1 MQLKN
6 HFWKL
11 QPPKILP
18 TIWIWE
24 IWPSQL
30 ARTLSNFLDLTAMP
44 HEQPLTSVLVGDTQL
59 PRWQWI
65 LGWSWLPKSIGTLG
79 KRWLAKGHFDW
90 ISYVIMRFNG
100 GRFSCGCWCRW
111 YLCRLFSQS
120 LRDFF
125 QVAEA
130 FWFNLS
136 SNRLHVT
143 LSFFLWIDLSQSF
156 NIHKSGIILIEAT
169 YYDVMEAPLTISWV
183 CTLMLRYPTLL
194 VNLQRKISVLVWLTR
209 NMIFSQ
215 WFGTPL
221 QCYDRSL
228 AVWKRSYIMIIVPCF
243 HQVDWKL
250 MWFHRSNQ
258 RSGWNLYHESN
269 MERNQWLS
277 AEVTWKSLRLC
288 KALWMLDFWHI
299 ATWLRF

>member
-1 MQLKN
+1 M
-6 HFWKL
+6 
-11 QPPKILP
+11 
-18 TIWIWE
+18 
-24 IWPSQL
+24 
-30 ARTLSNFLDLTAMP
+30 D
-44 HEQPLTSVLVGDTQL
+44 VDVDDTC
-59 PRWQWI
+59 
-65 LGWSWLPKSIGTLG
+65 
-79 KRWLAKGHFDW
+79 
-90 ISYVIMRFNG
+90 VE
-100 GRFSCGCWCRW
+100 
-111 YLCRLFSQS
+111 
-120 LRDFF
+120 DFF
-125 QVAEA
+125 KICRT
-130 FWFNLS
+130 FF
-136 SNRLHVT
+136 RLLKHSDSIWVVT
-143 LSFFLWIDLSQSF
+143 GCMSLCLLFFCIDLSRSF

-183 CTLMLRYPTLL
+183 CTLMLPYPTLL

-243 HQVDWKL
+243 HQVDWIL

-269 MERNQWLS
+269 MERNKWLL
-277 AEVTWKSLRLC
+277 AEVIWKSLRLC